1 MQQLIQV
8 PDIPTVVIH
17 HTRHLPWVLVLVVHD
32 DTPMVPPPAPARELH
47 GCSVAILRL
56 GAFTAR
62 ARGAC
67 RVDSRWG
74 VGGIRAAKV
83 HCRTS
88 TAPSHT
94 LRAPSCTSGTPSR
107 TSQTSTLSYIA
118 RTLSYILRTSL
129 MAPIHPLVHP
139 VHALMSPSLSIL
151 VRAKAMLIRVVAHRS
166 QLVSPLILVR
176 ARAMLIQVVAHRSQ
190 TRVPANLPVP
200 PLLVPSTYVR
210 VTSAF
215 ADVCWTYVLSTGG
228 DTYGTRGSLAPANN
242 GTLNSFVRRSGHA
255 VKPTEK
261 IRETLVASSTS
272 AKRSAP
278 EPPQGVPAPKRV
290 FVSQEDDYDD
300 NEDAPALEDV
310 TE

>member
-74 VGGIRAAKV
+74 VGGIRAAKLNSIV
-83 HCRTS
+83 VPPLHPLIHC
-88 TAPSHT
+88 A
-94 LRAPSCTSGTPSR
+94 
-107 TSQTSTLSYIA
+107 
-118 RTLSYILRTSL
+118 
-129 MAPIHPLVHP
+129 HPLVHP
-139 VHALMSPSLSIL
+139 AHPLAPLRPPPSHTSRAPSRTSCAPLSWL
-151 VRAKAMLIRVVAHRS
+151 
-166 QLVSPLILVR
+166 Q
-176 ARAMLIQVVAHRSQ
+176 
-190 TRVPANLPVP
+190 
-200 PLLVPSTYVR
+200 ST
-210 VTSAF
+210 
-215 ADVCWTYVLSTGG
+215 
-228 DTYGTRGSLAPANN
+228 LAPANN
-242 GTLNSFVRRSGHA
+242 GTLNSFVRRSGRA

-261 IRETLVASSTS
+261 ICETLVASSTS